1 MNKTTRRQGNELCL
15 CLWAVELTIGLS
27 ERIVRAESQ
36 TNSIQR
42 LFVFSPFARLF
53 PYITCKAK
61 PLDLSPQHN
70 NIQDHQR
77 LAIKMAG
84 LKPVHVHSNAQ
95 IIRSFYRVSSWSR
108 RYKDQHDKRV
118 SEPQRR

>member
-1 MNKTTRRQGNELCL
+1 MKSVV
-15 CLWAVELTIGLS
+15 ALTL
-27 ERIVRAESQ
+27 
-36 TNSIQR
+36 
-42 LFVFSPFARLF
+42 LFISSKFSTLLFLFSP
-53 PYITCKAK
+53 IMETKSCKAK